1 MIDKIVG
8 GIITIAK
15 VSVTLAEML
24 INLLKNMF
32 LIFEMIPLIFNP
44 VAIVN
49 DAIIGVIMSIKVLVT
64 SLFSFEMPFSTKSSN
79 KCDSTGEGLF
89 GYRRN
94 RDENGKLTG
103 QDKLDAKVQKRGCVR
118 PTILKLILTI
128 LCPPLGLFFHL
139 GMKGF
144 FQVIIAAFLTVY
156 AYYFPGLMFVL
167 LHILC

>member
-103 QDKLDAKVQKRGCVR
+103 QDKLDAKGSKKRLCKTYNIKININYSCIPQK
-118 PTILKLILTI
+118 
-128 LCPPLGLFFHL
+128 GLFF
-139 GMKGF
+139 F
-144 FQVIIAAFLTVY
+144 I
-156 AYYFPGLMFVL
+156 
-167 LHILC
+167 